1 MNPASDNRE
10 KLLTTAGYYAG
21 FVGLGA
27 AAGVIGPTLPGLA
40 QQTHS
45 PLSALGVLATE
56 MECAHL
62 FVLAQVHS
70 RSVAPL
76 SQEPS
81 GQGHIRAGAVLAIIG
96 DDRPFVEPA
105 LAARAEQ
112 ACMQVAL
119 RSAVELFLPAAS
131 G

>member
-1 MNPASDNRE
+1 VVHSKDSLFARE
-10 KLLTTAGYYAG
+10 MQQGARAAENQEYMRQ
-21 FVGLGA
+21 LG
-27 AAGVIGPTLPGLA
+27 
-40 QQTHS
+40 
-45 PLSALGVLATE
+45 ALGVLATE

-76 SQEPS
+76 SEEPS
-81 GQGHIRAGAVLAIIG
+81 GQGRIRAGAVLAIIG

-119 RSAVELFLPAAS
+119 RSAVELMGSS
-131 G
+131 GS